1 MLAVFKRE
9 FFSYFKSPVG
19 YIALALFAFISG
31 YQYINMYAYASANIP
46 SEIIT
51 MISFFVIFV
60 PLITMGLLSEDKKRG
75 TEILYYTTPVSL
87 FDVVLGKFL
96 AALSLFGIMYVNI
109 ILHII
114 ITKSANGHIGIGVAG
129 ASVVFFF
136 VAALYIAI
144 GLFTS
149 ALSDSQIVSAILS
162 FVALLLFQMLATL
175 STFISNGIIS
185 LISSGKDAECVEK
198 VSELGDKIAAAVK
211 WFDPLAKTEEFRYG
225 VFSVFPLVYC
235 VSLALVFLYLTFRVL
250 EKKRWSQ
257 K

>member
-31 YQYINMYAYASANIP
+31 YQFINMFAYAQANIA
-46 SEIIT
+46 SEIIS

-60 PLITMGLLSEDKKRG
+60 PIITMGLLSEDKKRG
-75 TEILYYTTPVSL
+75 TEILYYTNPVSL

-96 AALSLFGIMYVNI
+96 AALALFGIMFVNI
-109 ILHII
+109 IIHII
-114 ITKSANGHIGIGVAG
+114 IAKSSKGTIGIGVLG
-129 ASVVFFF
+129 ASIVFFF

-149 ALSDSQIVSAILS
+149 SLTDSQIISAILS
-162 FVALLLFQMLATL
+162 FVFLLIFQMLATL
-175 STFISNGIIS
+175 STFISNGITS
-185 LISSGKDAECVEK
+185 FMTNESSDATNIASVGE
-198 VSELGDKIAAAVK
+198 KIANAVK
-211 WFDPLAKTEEFRYG
+211 WLDPLAKTQEFRYG

>member
-31 YQYINMYAYASANIP
+31 YQFINMFAYAQANIA
-46 SEIIT
+46 SEIIS

-60 PLITMGLLSEDKKRG
+60 PIITMGLLSEDKKRG
-75 TEILYYTTPVSL
+75 TEILYYTNPVSL

-96 AALSLFGIMYVNI
+96 AALALFGIMFVNI
-109 ILHII
+109 IIHII
-114 ITKSANGHIGIGVAG
+114 ITKSSKGTIGIGVLG
-129 ASVVFFF
+129 ASIVFFF

-149 ALSDSQIVSAILS
+149 SLTDSQIISAILS
-162 FVALLLFQMLATL
+162 FVFLLIFQMLATL
-175 STFISNGIIS
+175 STFISNGITS
-185 LISSGKDAECVEK
+185 FMTNESSDATNIASVGE
-198 VSELGDKIAAAVK
+198 KIANAVK
-211 WFDPLAKTEEFRYG
+211 WLDPLAKTQEFRYG

>member
-31 YQYINMYAYASANIP
+31 YMYVNMFAYAQANIP

-60 PLITMGLLSEDKKRG
+60 PIITMGLLSEDKKRG
-75 TEILYYTTPVSL
+75 TEILFYTSPVSL
-87 FDVVLGKFL
+87 FEVVMGKFL

-109 ILHII
+109 VIHII
-114 ITKSANGHIGIGVAG
+114 ITKSSSGTVGIGVVG
-129 ASVVFFF
+129 ASIVFFF

-144 GLFTS
+144 GLFAS
-149 ALSDSQIVSAILS
+149 SLSDSQIVSAILS
-162 FVALLLFQMLATL
+162 FVILLFFQMLSTL
-175 STFISNGIIS
+175 STFISNGITSALSAGSMGADKLSAI
-185 LISSGKDAECVEK
+185 GEK
-198 VSELGDKIAAAVK
+198 VAYAVK
-211 WFDPLAKTEEFRYG
+211 WLDPIAKTQQFRYG

-235 VSLALVFLYLTFRVL
+235 VSVALVFLYLTYRVL

>member
-31 YQYINMYAYASANIP
+31 YQYVNMFAYATANIP
-46 SEIIT
+46 SEIIS

-60 PLITMGLLSEDKKRG
+60 PIITMGLLSEDKKRG
-75 TEILYYTTPVSL
+75 TEILYYTNPVSL
-87 FDVVLGKFL
+87 FDDVLGKFL
-96 AALSLFGIMYVNI
+96 AALALFGIMFVNI

-114 ITKSANGHIGIGVAG
+114 ITKSSNGTIGIGVLG

-136 VAALYIAI
+136 VAALYISI

-149 ALSDSQIVSAILS
+149 ALSDSQIISAILS
-162 FVALLLFQMLATL
+162 FVVLLLFQMLATL
-175 STFISNGIIS
+175 STFISSGIQS
-185 LISSGKDAECVEK
+185 VMTSGSASSEK
-198 VSELGDKIAAAVK
+198 ITQVGDKIANAVK
-211 WFDPLAKTEEFRYG
+211 WLDPLAKTQEFRYG

-235 VSLALVFLYLTFRVL
+235 VSLALIFLYLTFRVL

>member
-1 MLAVFKRE
+1 MFAVFKRE

-31 YQYINMYAYASANIP
+31 YQYINMFAYAQANIA
-46 SEIIT
+46 SEIIS
-51 MISFFVIFV
+51 MISFFVVFV
-60 PLITMGLLSEDKKRG
+60 PIITMGLLSEDKKRG
-75 TEILYYTTPVSL
+75 TEILYYTNPVSL

-96 AALSLFGIMYVNI
+96 AALALFGIMFVNI
-109 ILHII
+109 IIHII
-114 ITKSANGHIGIGVAG
+114 ITKSSKGSVGIGVLG

-149 ALSDSQIVSAILS
+149 SLTDSQIISAILS
-162 FVALLLFQMLATL
+162 FVFLLIFQMLATL
-175 STFISNGIIS
+175 STFISNGITS
-185 LISSGKDAECVEK
+185 LMTNESSDATSIAAVGE
-198 VSELGDKIAAAVK
+198 KIANAVK
-211 WFDPLAKTEEFRYG
+211 WLDPLAKTQEFRYG